1 MHKNIVCVCVLFME
15 YTCTPHISSTEFWNY
30 EKTQINTQP
39 LSNRTSMQSWCV
51 ECWNA
56 QQVFS
61 NGQYAQSSLPL
72 VSMAWF
78 SSYIPQE
85 HISLTSINAMFPFI
99 TWLYMLTSHL
109 LPNVAERPY
118 AYESCSTAGF
128 SAESNCSRLFTLR
141 DSLRRLTKINTN
153 TICLHI

>member
-1 MHKNIVCVCVLFME
+1 MKHCVCVFHGIHMHS
-15 YTCTPHISSTEFWNY
+15 PHVFYWILKLW
-30 EKTQINTQP
+30 EKKTKIKAQP
-39 LSNRTSMQSWCV
+39 LSNETSMQSWCV

-61 NGQYAQSSLPL
+61 NGQYAQESGLPL

-78 SSYIPQE
+78 SSYIHQG

-99 TWLYMLTSHL
+99 TWLYVLTSHL

-118 AYESCSTAGF
+118 AYESCSNAG
-128 SAESNCSRLFTLR
+128 SLLRAVAVDWILFWIHYEGSPR
-141 DSLRRLTKINTN
+141 FAY
-153 TICLHI
+153 